1 MSHPLSQSTAVAI
14 PDAVVFRKVREPYG
28 WCSNM
33 SPHPVT
39 DEGLSYRTSEALFQ
53 ALRFSAHPEVQDAI
67 RAATSPM
74 GAKMVAKAHSHLMGD
89 RSDPAWIAADLDRMR
104 HTLRVKLAC
113 HPGLVTELRATGSR
127 TIIED
132 VSARASPT
140 GLFWGMARTSDGLWY
155 GQNWLGVLWAELRA
169 TL

>member
-1 MSHPLSQSTAVAI
+1 MNPDNLKAHAI
-14 PDAVVFRKVREPYG
+14 HNPIVFRRVREAYG

-39 DEGLSYRTSEALFQ
+39 DAGVSYRTSEALFQ
-53 ALRFSAHPEVQDAI
+53 ALRFEAHPEVQAAI

-74 GAKMVAKAHSHLMGD
+74 GAKMAAKSNTDLMGD
-89 RSDPAWIAADLDRMR
+89 RTDPAWIVADLDRMR

-113 HPGLVTELRATGSR
+113 HPQLATDLRATGDR

-132 VSARASPT
+132 VSARPQGS
-140 GLFWGMARTSDGLWY
+140 GIFWGMARTPEGLWY
-155 GQNWLGVLWAELRA
+155 GQNWLGALWAELRA